1 MNKGYV
7 FLSYIIAENIN
18 IVSGFSPAKS
28 ISSRYGTSSWKSKSE
43 RRIEKINKILESIDL
58 FL

>member
-7 FLSYIIAENIN
+7 FAPYIISD

-28 ISSRYGTSSWKSKSE
+28 ISSRYGTSYWKSKSE
-43 RRIEKINKILESIDL
+43 RRIEKINKILESID
-58 FL
+58 F

>member
-7 FLSYIIAENIN
+7 FLPYIIAENIN
-18 IVSGFSPAKS
+18 FSPAKS

-43 RRIEKINKILESIDL
+43 RRIEKINKILESID
-58 FL
+58 F